1 MRFKRLLML
10 SGGALIITAILTI
23 FLAPFAVASGLRLWM
38 AHIARQERL
47 EIQLGEI
54 EAPFLRPV
62 VVHNLRISSDS
73 TAPFRIEATTPRLE
87 FALNLA
93 AVFTASRGRV
103 LRTLSADAITVDVRR
118 NLRATAPSQ
127 RFAWHVLEDLL
138 ADNFKFSGVALHV
151 ENGNTIVDLQQGALS
166 GSQMETGVFSAGA
179 ITISSPSFRK
189 TFSQL
194 RGATSWQESRLTIGA
209 VTLMRGVDLDAITID
224 LSQIGQSRIGLEMN
238 IDAFGGKLRA
248 SVSSDDQGERR
259 TWDAAGS
266 ASEISLAQMSD
277 ALEWTN
283 RASGSL
289 RASKFTFRGEA
300 TDLRHATAAIW
311 AEVTGLTWRDRTADT
326 IMVGASLHNREVQI
340 EQLYVKQRNN
350 QLTLSGEFG
359 LPERWTDLLNP
370 DFRCD
375 VSASLNDLGDFAR
388 LFGQSPSDF
397 AGNLAAHGSVST
409 RQGKLGGDFSASGR
423 SLVLF
428 RSPVES
434 IEIKLGLKE
443 THLDLEELELRRK
456 DDFFRAEGKYNITED
471 HSYTATVQASVDE
484 LSDYSGVLGESFL
497 RLPLQGSLAVE
508 WKGTGMPGEDYRSGH
523 VQEHY
528 GSGHV
533 RGRNLRI
540 IGQDLVPFEGEW
552 ELDYSRDDIFF
563 RRFHLWNERADLS
576 AFVTIAKDYFQLQTL
591 RLALNG
597 KTKLQ
602 GNVFVPLSVS
612 KLLAQNN
619 WLAGWS
625 DDPNFDIDVTLEP
638 TDLAELAGATTSKSG
653 TSGQVAGR
661 IELYGTP
668 ASLEGKSDLHAG
680 DLVLENEPR
689 LSADLEARLVLGSLS
704 VKASATAS
712 GSDPIRLEGMTP
724 LHLEKTESSYS
735 LKSDGPLSA
744 TLSFPAIFL
753 ARLPHYLSRGIF
765 HDGILS
771 GQLGL
776 SDSLGHP
783 RILGDLQ
790 LINGK
795 FGVGASLSTRMTFKG
810 KTGTLDF
817 AQLKQS
823 GGQFS
828 GAGEIDFRDLSDMAV
843 KLLPSMPLLDSGSL
857 ETGECVAGI
866 EFSGVPVRAAP
877 FQFVRQI
884 DFRGSLF
891 SSAWT
896 IALSP
901 EPANDPLDVPIS
913 SPRVFPFCS
922 EDRSK
927 GKTLTLR
934 AAPGSFP

>member
-10 SGGALIITAILTI
+10 SGGALIIAAILTI

-62 VVHNLRISSDS
+62 VVHNLRITSDS

-87 FALNLA
+87 FTLNLA
-93 AVFTASRGRV
+93 AVFTASRGRI

-127 RFAWHVLEDLL
+127 PFAWHVLEDLL

-326 IMVGASLHNREVQI
+326 MMVGASLHNREVQI

-388 LFGQSPSDF
+388 LFGQSPSAF
-397 AGNLAAHGSVST
+397 AGKIAINGSINA
-409 RQGKLGGDFSASGR
+409 RERKLGGALAVSGD

-428 RSPVES
+428 RAPVES
-434 IEIKLGLKE
+434 LTAKLSFKESRLEIEQFELTKNADSFRGQATI
-443 THLDLEELELRRK
+443 DLTGERLYSGNFTSSVANVAEYASLVPDPFAGFDGGLELNWTGHGTSSAHSGTFGLRGHGLHRQQSALLPF
-456 DDFFRAEGKYNITED
+456 DAE
-471 HSYTATVQASVDE
+471 
-484 LSDYSGVLGESFL
+484 
-497 RLPLQGSLAVE
+497 
-508 WKGTGMPGEDYRSGH
+508 
-523 VQEHY
+523 
-528 GSGHV
+528 
-533 RGRNLRI
+533 
-540 IGQDLVPFEGEW
+540 FEG
-552 ELDYSRDDIFF
+552 DYVPGNIFF
-563 RRFHLWNERADLS
+563 RQFHLSNPRAELS

-597 KTKLQ
+597 KPKLQ
-602 GNVFVPLSVS
+602 GNIFLPLSVS
-612 KLLAQNN
+612 KILAQNN

-625 DDPNFDIDVTLEP
+625 DDAKFDVDVTLEP
-638 TDLAELAGATTSKSG
+638 TDLAELAGATTTPSG

-668 ASLEGKSDLHAG
+668 ASLEGKSDLHAH

-704 VKASATAS
+704 VKASATTS
-712 GSDPIRLEGMTP
+712 GSDSVRLEGTTA
-724 LHLEKTESSYS
+724 LHLEKTESSYG

-783 RILGDLQ
+783 RMLGDLQ

-795 FGVGASLSTRMTFKG
+795 FGVGASLSTRVTLKG
-810 KTGTLDF
+810 QTGTIDF

-828 GAGEIDFRDLSDMAV
+828 GAGEIDFRDLSEMAV

-857 ETGECVAGI
+857 ETGDCVAGI

-901 EPANDPLDVPIS
+901 EPANDPLDAPIS